1 MLNFSLAFA
10 PLVALLVERLGVMEN
25 ARLPDADMDM
35 SLDLSKSLVLLA
47 FPFLEPNLLL
57 LLLLPSPV

>member
-10 PLVALLVERLGVMEN
+10 PLVALLFERLGVMEN
-25 ARLPDADMDM
+25 ALLPDTDMEM
-35 SLDLSKSLVLLA
+35 SLVLSKSLVLVA

-57 LLLLPSPV
+57 LLLPPSPV